1 MKSNRKYTL
10 AKLIACFQAAMLDTG
25 WVFIRD
31 NPCRERKKTLS
42 QKDYFETFDYV
53 RLAQLELI
61 AEHINHFSIS
71 GDCAELGVF
80 RGYFAQKIQEF
91 MPNRKL
97 LLFDTFE
104 GFDLRDIQVEK
115 SLSPNSAHDDFSC
128 TDIAKILTIFSDPNK
143 LEIRKGFFP
152 ETARENDGP
161 FAFVSLDVDL
171 YQPTLE
177 GLKFFYPRLSPGGV
191 MLVHDY
197 NNSRYPVVSKAV
209 HEFFDGGVG
218 FIPIPDK
225 NGSILITKNS

>member
-1 MKSNRKYTL
+1 MKQNQKYTV
-10 AKLIACFQAAMLDTG
+10 ARLIARIQAAMLKTG
-25 WVFIRD
+25 WVCIRD
-31 NPCRERKKTLS
+31 NPCRTRNQSLL

-61 AEHINHFSIS
+61 ADHLNHFSIP

-91 MPNRKL
+91 FPSRKL
-97 LLFDTFE
+97 LLYDTFQ
-104 GFDLRDIQVEK
+104 GFDGRDIQVEK
-115 SLSPNSAHDDFSC
+115 SISPNSAHDDFSTTSLTKLLSIF
-128 TDIAKILTIFSDPNK
+128 TDPDK

-152 ETARENDGP
+152 ETAQENDGP
-161 FAFVSLDVDL
+161 FAFVNLDVDL

-197 NNSRYPVVSKAV
+197 NNSRYPVVKKAV
-209 HEFFDGGVG
+209 HEFFESGVG
-218 FIPIPDK
+218 FVPIPDK